1 MRFLAPAVVSLFLS
15 GYLAAAEPMS
25 AHTVTALMTNNTM
38 NGKNLDKNREFTDY
52 FRDGGTSAKLTS
64 KGNTW

>member
-1 MRFLAPAVVSLFLS
+1 MHMRFLAPAVVSLFLS

-38 NGKNLDKNREFTDY
+38 NGKNLDKNRGLQENLWVKT
-52 FRDGGTSAKLTS
+52 RRISS
-64 KGNTW
+64 P